1 METNM
6 SEFTASSPTLP
17 TRLPAEMPVYAACG
31 GLALCTFL
39 SWLSI
44 DFGGV
49 FDGTAE
55 HGAEGGR
62 AALAMA
68 GMFRHLEA
76 ASSVSG
82 LRLVEGKLAL
92 LAALATAGLTWGEVS
107 GMLRQDPR
115 TLRLGAAA
123 AAAIGALSV
132 LFACTRTGGPLGLS
146 FGFFLA
152 AIAAIAGVVIAV
164 RRVKALPTATAAT
177 APAAPTARG

>member
-1 METNM
+1 M
-6 SEFTASSPTLP
+6 SEFTASSPTLA

-49 FDGTAE
+49 FDGAAD
-55 HGAEGGR
+55 HGKDGGA

-82 LRLVEGKLAL
+82 LRLIEGKLAL
-92 LAALATAGLTWGEVS
+92 LAALAAAGLTWGEVS

-115 TLRLGAAA
+115 TLRLGAAG

-132 LFACTRTGGPLGLS
+132 LFAFTRTGGPLGPS
-146 FGFFLA
+146 FGLFLA
-152 AIAAIAGVVIAV
+152 AIAATAVVVAAV
-164 RRVKALPTATAAT
+164 RRVKALST
-177 APAAPTARG
+177 APATMAPVVPASRE